1 MPQSNFDFKIDEVR
15 RLLIVRPIGR
25 EPSAWYTERML
36 AAYETV
42 EAPWQYNRLI
52 DHRRFRG
59 MIDFSDLQ
67 RIAAWWDTTMTGRGE
82 TPRVAMLTR
91 QPLTQ
96 ARIGGAN
103 GVFSPAHFRYFT
115 SHDDALAWLSGAEE
129 LPSAAE

>member
-1 MPQSNFDFKIDEVR
+1 MPQSNFDFKVDEAR
-15 RLLIVRPIGR
+15 RLLIVCPIGR

-59 MIDFSDLQ
+59 MIDYSDLQ
-67 RIAAWWDTTMTGRGE
+67 RIAAWWDKTMVNRTE

-91 QPLTQ
+91 QALTQ
-96 ARIGGAN
+96 ARVGSSS

-115 SHDDALAWLSGAEE
+115 GYDEALAWLSGAEA
-129 LPSAAE
+129 LSSAAE